1 MWQCHEGI
9 NRLYLQAAYKRVS
22 LERKVANRVLLSD
35 GLATRDDELAEESGG
50 RGAILA
56 TRGRQA
62 DAARAIGH
70 FFSKRL
76 KAQTAPQRKK
86 NFSVPGPLAC
96 IGPITC
102 RSALRTGARHTVLPA
117 ISVVPSAAAP
127 LYCPLPKYLTEPSL
141 VRRAATF

>member
-35 GLATRDDELAEESGG
+35 GLATRDDELAEERGG
-50 RGAILA
+50 RGALLA

-76 KAQTAPQRKK
+76 KAQTATSAKRT
-86 NFSVPGPLAC
+86 SAC
-96 IGPITC
+96 QG
-102 RSALRTGARHTVLPA
+102 R
-117 ISVVPSAAAP
+117 
-127 LYCPLPKYLTEPSL
+127 
-141 VRRAATF
+141 